1 MPTRRMALVD
11 AFTTEPLSGNAA
23 GVIPD
28 ADGLTDHQ
36 LQAVARELAVS
47 ETAFMLPSESADHRL
62 RFFTPHEE
70 VSLCGHATVA
80 AHVLLHDEGALDAGS
95 HSLETDIG
103 VVDVD
108 IEADGTVWMT
118 GESPTVDQLDV
129 DDTRL
134 ASALGADV
142 ATLQDVGAELPV
154 GRASTGLPVLV
165 VPINFLE
172 SLGGLSPDFG
182 MIERLSK
189 EYDVAGVYV
198 FTFDTLSAEST
209 AHGRFFAPSVGI
221 DEDPVTGTASGA
233 FGAYLDT
240 VGSAA
245 FDSLP
250 EELQL
255 EQGHFLDRG
264 GLVRVRVDS
273 DAERTRIRV
282 GGQAVT
288 TVDGTITIP
297 DRSDD
302 EIIEA

>member
-1 MPTRRMALVD
+1 
-11 AFTTEPLSGNAA
+11 
-23 GVIPD
+23 
-28 ADGLTDHQ
+28 
-36 LQAVARELAVS
+36 
-47 ETAFMLPSESADHRL
+47 
-62 RFFTPHEE
+62 

-80 AHVLLHDEGALDAGS
+80 AHAFLYNDGALDAGS
-95 HSLETDIG
+95 YSLETDVG
-103 VVDVD
+103 VLDVD

-118 GESPTVDQLDV
+118 GESPTVEKLDV
-129 DDTRL
+129 DDARL

-142 ATLQDVGAELPV
+142 ATLQDVGADLPV

-182 MIERLSK
+182 MVEQLS
-189 EYDVAGVYV
+189 ETYDVAGIYV
-198 FTFDTLSAEST
+198 FTFDTLAAEST
-209 AHGRFFAPSVGI
+209 AHGRFFAPAVGV

-240 VGSAA
+240 IGSAA

-250 EELQL
+250 EELRL

-264 GLVRVRVDS
+264 GLVRVRVESAD
-273 DAERTRIRV
+273 EPTRIRI
-282 GGQAVT
+282 GGRAVT

-297 DRSDD
+297 NDEAD
-302 EIIEA
+302 EIIEV